1 MFFTKRWTIIP
12 FCKFASR
19 LVSVS
24 TDTIK
29 WNELNPINLVF
40 TWRGDWSRD
49 AQTGNLGHFPFDE
62 KSGLNFQKFLVT
74 NGSAISKCPQKRTN
88 LWSEQK
94 CLEISYQKFL
104 FWLISSQTFRN
115 LQLNSSFFENS
126 TIFRFFGNFPMKFT
140 NNLCLFQNFPSFWS
154 NRKCPW
160 STKDCYVSQ
169 PFSFTKLL
177 HSETNFLGQLKP
189 QMLILEEETWVCNLF
204 SHSVYCAVCVEVSP
218 CKCCKTFLVTSSI
231 VRIFPAALQWP

>member
-19 LVSVS
+19 LISVS

-62 KSGLNFQKFLVT
+62 NSGLNFQKFLVT
-74 NGSAISKCPQKRTN
+74 NGSAISKFPQKRTN

-94 CLEISYQKFL
+94 FLEISYQKFP
-104 FWLISSQTFRN
+104 FQLISPQTFWSFQSN
-115 LQLNSSFFENS
+115 GLLFGNSSIS
-126 TIFRFFGNFPMKFT
+126 WVFGNFPVKFLY
-140 NNLCLFQNFPSFWS
+140 NLRLFQNFLNFWLNSSSAPGVPRTVIFHNPSPS
-154 NRKCPW
+154 PN
-160 STKDCYVSQ
+160 CYMVI
-169 PFSFTKLL
+169 K
-177 HSETNFLGQLKP
+177 N
-189 QMLILEEETWVCNLF
+189 
-204 SHSVYCAVCVEVSP
+204 
-218 CKCCKTFLVTSSI
+218 
-231 VRIFPAALQWP
+231 